1 MKKCSGLHTFS
12 RKIFFSPSHLRVRRE
27 QGDNQLLKIK
37 MLNIIRVATIDDND
51 TATLKSK
58 FLDQI
63 NANL

>member
-1 MKKCSGLHTFS
+1 
-12 RKIFFSPSHLRVRRE
+12 
-27 QGDNQLLKIK
+27 

-63 NANL
+63 IANL